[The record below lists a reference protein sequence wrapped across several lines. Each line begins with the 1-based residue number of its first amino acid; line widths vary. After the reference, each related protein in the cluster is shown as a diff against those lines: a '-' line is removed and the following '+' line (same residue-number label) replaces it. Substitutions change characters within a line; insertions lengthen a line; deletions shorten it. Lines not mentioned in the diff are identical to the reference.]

1 MLSHLMVK
9 KEDQI
14 FINAAGGDCQE
25 IVVRRAARVALREAR
40 AVNYQAI
47 NKEDYKSLDVV
58 EAKKIMT
65 PRAWI
70 EEARDD
76 LSDRLSR
83 KEIESLTSST
93 KKRIIAELKKQ
104 RAESHRECLA
114 KDKEIKKITKSF
126 NV

>member
-9 KEDQI
+9 KEGQI

-70 EEARDD
+70 GETRDC

-83 KEIESLTSST
+83 KEIKSLTSST
-93 KKRIIAELKKQ
+93 KKRIVAELKKE
-104 RAESHRECLA
+104 RTELHRQCLA
-114 KDKEIKKITKSF
+114 VDREIKKVMKSF